1 MRDQRCLTFEVDH
14 LHWQRYDQIY
24 IIYKNG
30 GNALDKKQIRSL
42 MKHKLAQLNKEERL
56 GQEQFLH
63 KALFALPEWK
73 KADTIAVTISINNE
87 LNTHPIFEKA
97 WEEGKTTV
105 APVVERNSKR
115 LSFFKISSFNECRES
130 SIGLLEP
137 IPGKT
142 PSVNEES
149 LDLIITPGLAYNK
162 DGYRIGYGGG
172 FYDRLLKNVEVP
184 TVSLCFD
191 CQLLNDLPLE
201 HYDIPVK
208 ILLSGTDSGEKK

>member
-1 MRDQRCLTFEVDH
+1 MRSF
-14 LHWQRYDQIY
+14 
-24 IIYKNG
+24 
-30 GNALDKKQIRSL
+30 

-56 GQEQFLH
+56 GQEQFLY

-87 LNTHPIFEKA
+87 LNTRPIFEKA

-105 APVVERNSKR
+105 APVVGGNPKR

-137 IPGKT
+137 IPGEAS
-142 PSVNEES
+142 SVNEES

-162 DGYRIGYGGG
+162 DGYRVGYGGG
-172 FYDRLLKNVEVP
+172 FYDRLLKNVETP
-184 TVSLCFD
+184 SVSLCFD
-191 CQLLNDLPLE
+191 CQLLNDIPLE
-201 HYDIPVK
+201 NYDIPVK
-208 ILLSGTDSGEKK
+208 ILLSGTDSREKK